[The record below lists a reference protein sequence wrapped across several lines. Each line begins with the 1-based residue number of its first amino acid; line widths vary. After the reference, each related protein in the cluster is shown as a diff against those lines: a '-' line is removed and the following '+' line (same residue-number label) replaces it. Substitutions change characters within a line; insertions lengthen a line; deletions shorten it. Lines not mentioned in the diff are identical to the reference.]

1 MLTYTGHPFIDVGV
15 AAITAY
21 VQKRRPEE
29 VTPEDLEKVV
39 KYIEQNYVR
48 PPLRGYLTMA
58 FTSNAWFIQDAFNPN
73 KPGLSPEEQTRR
85 KATRSE
91 WANRH
96 LRQ

>member
-1 MLTYTGHPFIDVGV
+1 MLNYTGHPFIDVGV

-21 VQKRRPEE
+21 VQKLRPEE

-58 FTSNAWFIQDAFNPN
+58 FTSNGWFI
-73 KPGLSPEEQTRR
+73 
-85 KATRSE
+85 
-91 WANRH
+91 NRDVSLH
-96 LRQ
+96 PKRASKNG